1 MSLNGVNTNGFQGD
15 PRQQYG
21 INHFSGFTQIQAPPE
36 MKKHLP
42 EIAMMIYSY
51 IASRANNNR
60 LRCIHFNM
68 LVAENGTNPELQ
80 ILTMFV
86 GNLAY
91 MKIKEGAFNNL
102 SQAVNACVTWV
113 VDRRINFI
121 TINDP
126 NLFSSVQDIAQDIKN
141 QASEYVAEADNV
153 ANFLSNTYVGGHVS
167 ANQGFGGNNVGGVTL
182 SGFGSNSNSNLGMSG
197 FGGSTGMSGFGSN
210 SGGNSISNVI
220 TRVDNS
226 GNIQSNDNKFDRD
239 MVGMESQFKEAP
251 KKVVKVEEVL
261 VKKEEKPVVEYYQ
274 NGKPNLEVCSET
286 NNPWYSSIFQP
297 FAICYNKRQFAA
309 INKLLP
315 SKDGKKNFVIST
327 LRGLDMDR
335 SEHTLPTTEH
345 FLGLVVPE
353 KVNNVVVMDRNDFI
367 DKSLAKAVT
376 DLQEVREVKSE
387 NEFLTSINR
396 FRENSIVTIKSNFGG
411 IEEALAYGRM
421 LALRNKIDDFGVYN
435 IEFNLEK
442 NFAIH
447 KSDAKLLMNLDKS
460 TSYNSLISK
469 LRCIIED
476 NEASHSIRVS
486 AVQINSYLGAKFIEF
501 IKFYLCIEE
510 FHGMDSFIDDAL
522 DLINIVG
529 EEYGQTYKETIIA
542 AQQRFIN
549 TYLDFSGFGVGDI
562 DILKDP
568 NDENQV
574 KEDEEVTLLTMET
587 PAIIACTEFLDSEL
601 ALAVPRYIGATFTPK
616 TISEG
621 LYNLFN
627 ELVKNNYSVGLGKK
641 IKRFFLATIDDK
653 VYEVNVGLG
662 TQAPLLIRKIYM

>member
-1 MSLNGVNTNGFQGD
+1 
-15 PRQQYG
+15 
-21 INHFSGFTQIQAPPE
+21 
-36 MKKHLP
+36 
-42 EIAMMIYSY
+42 
-51 IASRANNNR
+51 
-60 LRCIHFNM
+60 M
-68 LVAENGTNPELQ
+68 LG
-80 ILTMFV
+80 
-86 GNLAY
+86 
-91 MKIKEGAFNNL
+91 
-102 SQAVNACVTWV
+102 
-113 VDRRINFI
+113 
-121 TINDP
+121 
-126 NLFSSVQDIAQDIKN
+126 
-141 QASEYVAEADNV
+141 
-153 ANFLSNTYVGGHVS
+153 
-167 ANQGFGGNNVGGVTL
+167 
-182 SGFGSNSNSNLGMSG
+182 
-197 FGGSTGMSGFGSN
+197 
-210 SGGNSISNVI
+210 
-220 TRVDNS
+220 
-226 GNIQSNDNKFDRD
+226 
-239 MVGMESQFKEAP
+239 
-251 KKVVKVEEVL
+251 
-261 VKKEEKPVVEYYQ
+261 
-274 NGKPNLEVCSET
+274 
-286 NNPWYSSIFQP
+286 
-297 FAICYNKRQFAA
+297 
-309 INKLLP
+309 
-315 SKDGKKNFVIST
+315 
-327 LRGLDMDR
+327 
-335 SEHTLPTTEH
+335 
-345 FLGLVVPE
+345 
-353 KVNNVVVMDRNDFI
+353 
-367 DKSLAKAVT
+367 
-376 DLQEVREVKSE
+376 
-387 NEFLTSINR
+387 
-396 FRENSIVTIKSNFGG
+396 
-411 IEEALAYGRM
+411 
-421 LALRNKIDDFGVYN
+421 LRNKIDDFGVYN

-627 ELVKNNYSVGLGKK
+627 ELVKNNHSVGLGKK